1 MSKSITTNPLLL
13 TFNIEKLEAL
23 CEWIET
29 NSDST
34 IGWDDLTKHSGFTH
48 KELIDIFQ
56 LYKKTKP
63 MSYIKRVR
71 ENKKTSLSNNPQ
83 SQLFGSIPKHL
94 KDE

>member
-1 MSKSITTNPLLL
+1 MSPTNNTNPLLL
-13 TFNIEKLEAL
+13 ASTIKRLEAL

-71 ENKKTSLSNNPQ
+71 ENKKTHFLIIHSRNYLGAYLN
-83 SQLFGSIPKHL
+83 I
-94 KDE
+94 